1 MNADNLRDRFQTLKV
16 WSNGDQRAPHKPL
29 LALWA
34 IGRCLNGED
43 RMASFE
49 FVSEELSR
57 LLESFGPHRQVV
69 HTEFPFWRM
78 RNDDVWEIDRPHLV
92 KMTSSGDAHKS
103 SLIKNNIKGGL
114 LEEDYRA
121 LRASPDVGW
130 AIAEGLIAAHF
141 PESYRDD
148 ILYAVGIDA
157 TVSESMVT
165 RPDLGRDDNEVRY
178 AIPEYEM
185 SRRLKRH
192 PGFRPAVL
200 KAYRHRC
207 AVCEFGV
214 HMEDRLLAV
223 EAAHIHWHR
232 DAGPSDVRNGLSLC
246 VLHHRLF
253 DRGAFALSAEDLRIS
268 VSARAQGQGFDES
281 LGRFDGQSLSILPES
296 KDQHPAPEFLRW
308 HFIEVFQSPTAN
320 ST

>member
-43 RMASFE
+43 RMAPFE

-103 SLIKNNIKGGL
+103 SLINNNIQGGL
-114 LEEDYRA
+114 REEDYLA
-121 LRASPDVGW
+121 LRASPNVGW
-130 AIAEGLIAAHF
+130 AIAESLIAAHF

-157 TVSESMVT
+157 IVSEST
-165 RPDLGRDDNEVRY
+165 LTWPDLDREENEIRY
-178 AIPEYEM
+178 AAQEYET
-185 SRRLKRH
+185 SRRLKRQ
-192 PGFRPAVL
+192 PSFRPAVL

-214 HMEDRLLAV
+214 RIENRPVAV
-223 EAAHIHWHR
+223 EAAHIHWLK
-232 DAGPSDVRNGLSLC
+232 DAGPSDVCNGLSLC

-268 VSARAQGQGFDES
+268 VSAKAQGQGLEET
-281 LGRFDGQSLSILPES
+281 LGRFDGQTLSILPES

-308 HFIEVFQSPTAN
+308 HFREVFQSPTA
-320 ST
+320 SLT